1 MENRNLDSGQQDIMK
16 SPARKILGDIKNVN
30 EDPPSPVSPTA
41 NLKLLTRVA
50 SHFRKRDFGE
60 DCAGLLEQKVDS
72 NDYDENVDSL
82 SEYRKKVSAAIKS
95 RKEKSLSLLCD
106 KFLELFPLEVPPDS
120 NLFISLDQAAAQLHT
135 ERRRLY
141 DIINVLES
149 LQMASKIGKNSY
161 QWFGNQQLL
170 TTLAELK
177 GMAEEMGY
185 QKKVKA
191 MQKLCYCSPRYQEK
205 ELPLTPNSQ
214 QADGNRDERSLGV
227 LCQKFLMLFLVSD
240 EGDLVNLEVAAR
252 VVLAGSESETASD
265 MEDVIP
271 LHVGMG
277 MGSTQLKAKARRL
290 YDIANVLSS
299 LKLIQKVHCSDSVR
313 KPAFTYCGPKVEP
326 LKHLTS
332 LGKNPLYPTRH
343 SLLRSQRVVPSI
355 EERAKIMIGGGKRKL
370 KRTYSDSV
378 LLPFSECQEF
388 QESGVDNSADG
399 ECFGEAVLTLHLVDN
414 KATRFS
420 SAESV
425 QTEDQ
430 NNTSRVFTP
439 YMATGA
445 GGVSKSIV
453 GATHVGGAVT
463 CEKEAIVQCTDPIS
477 QVTNRCQIGAE
488 PHGNK
493 LIRHHSESC
502 VGKTSICVKR
512 RLVKV
517 APLSMHKSSS
527 MEHNSPEH
535 AASIHKSFTK
545 APQKSELMAQQA
557 SCVQPATN
565 LNHSVLVPYAA
576 PTNSCTDGLYIVDNP
591 CIKTS
596 DAVRPSNDSF
606 VTNDQ
611 NKITS
616 SPVISTIVMPTVN
629 QPRIILTE
637 EMLRNGRRLIN
648 IPGKSDS
655 FSSKRQLLPKGINN
669 EQRVFLQSPPVAAKN
684 TDYIPY
690 QPKWKLPYVK
700 NDSHIV
706 TKDFFSEVN
715 KRSSFVTQNKCSY
728 SVVTGNDINGHSRLH
743 LSPNIDVKCDFVQKE
758 TGTVVGQSSVDNK
771 HYTTLMYSG
780 EQGNYN
786 ANQKQF
792 SQYMSVVSDDHC
804 YNRQGDKSS
813 LQTADCTSGL
823 AGEEKIVLPHVVPGE
838 LYTAVKVGS
847 VLQLVPVSSNSLV
860 TKI

>member
-1 MENRNLDSGQQDIMK
+1 MENRNLDSGQQDVMK

-60 DCAGLLEQKVDS
+60 DFSGLREEKVDL
-72 NDYDENVDSL
+72 NNYDENVDSL
-82 SEYRKKVSAAIKS
+82 SDLRKKVSAAIKP

-106 KFLELFPLEVPPDS
+106 KFLELFPLEVPS
-120 NLFISLDQAAAQLHT
+120 NTNLFISLDQAAAQLHT

-161 QWFGNQQLL
+161 QWYGNRQLL
-170 TTLAELK
+170 STLSELK

-185 QKKVKA
+185 RKKVKA

-214 QADGNRDERSLGV
+214 QADSNRDERSLGV

-252 VVLAGSESETASD
+252 VVLAGSESESASD
-265 MEDVIP
+265 VEDVIP
-271 LHVGMG
+271 LHVGVG

-326 LKHLTS
+326 MKHQTPLDRS
-332 LGKNPLYPTRH
+332 PLYPTRH
-343 SLLRSQRVVPSI
+343 SLLRSQRMMPTI
-355 EERAKIMIGGGKRKL
+355 EEKAKILIDGGKRKL

-388 QESGVDNSADG
+388 EESGADNSKDG
-399 ECFGEAVLTLHLVDN
+399 KCFGEAVLTLHLVDN
-414 KATRFS
+414 TSTQFS
-420 SAESV
+420 SAEPVKAES
-425 QTEDQ
+425 Q
-430 NNTSRVFTP
+430 NNMIRVFNSYLP
-439 YMATGA
+439 AGVQDMSKTG
-445 GGVSKSIV
+445 V
-453 GATHVGGAVT
+453 GISHVGGVVA
-463 CEKEAIVQCTDPIS
+463 CEKETIVQSPIS
-477 QVTNRCQIGAE
+477 QITNHCQVGTE

-517 APLSMHKSSS
+517 APLSMQQNSN
-527 MEHNSPEH
+527 MEHSSPEQG
-535 AASIHKSFTK
+535 ANIHKTFVT
-545 APQKSELMAQQA
+545 APQKSELLVQQA
-557 SCVQPATN
+557 SCVKPVTN
-565 LNHSVLVPYAA
+565 LNRSVFVPYTAS
-576 PTNSCTDGLYIVDNP
+576 TSSCSNSLYIVDNP

-596 DAVRPSNDSF
+596 QSGDSCG
-606 VTNDQ
+606 VTGDQ
-611 NKITS
+611 NKITT
-616 SPVISTIVMPTVN
+616 SPVISTVVMPTVN
-629 QPRIILTE
+629 QPRIVLTE
-637 EMLRNGRRLIN
+637 EMLKNGKRLIN
-648 IPGKSDS
+648 MPGKSES
-655 FSSKRQLLPKGINN
+655 FSSKRQLLPKVVNN
-669 EQRVFLQSPPVAAKN
+669 EQRVFIQSPPVATKN
-684 TDYIPY
+684 TEKIHIPY
-690 QPKWKLPYVK
+690 QPKWRFPTVK

-706 TKDFFSEVN
+706 GKELFSEVN
-715 KRSSFVTQNKCSY
+715 KHGSFVAQNKCSY
-728 SVVTGNDINGHSRLH
+728 SVISGNDTNGHSRLH
-743 LSPNIDVKCDFVQKE
+743 LSPNIELKQDFVRKE
-758 TGTVVGQSSVDNK
+758 TGSVVGQPTVDNK
-771 HYTTLMYSG
+771 QYTMLTYSS
-780 EQGNYN
+780 EKQGNCN

-792 SQYMSVVSDDHC
+792 SPYMSIVSDDHC
-804 YNRQGDKSS
+804 YNRQGDTHS
-813 LQTADCTSGL
+813 LQTANCTSGL
-823 AGEEKIVLPHVVPGE
+823 VGEEKIVLPHVIPGE

-847 VLQLVPVSSNSLV
+847 VLQLVPVSNNSLI